1 MSRDDDNKNSR
12 LRVLPTYFLRTKP
25 TSENAL
31 HARFLDVRFGC
42 LENYGPMES
51 PVLGQEEE
59 GCGIRLQEVK
69 NTLQS

>member
-31 HARFLDVRFGC
+31 HARFFDVRFGC
-42 LENYGPMES
+42 LENYRNDTITDPAS
-51 PVLGQEEE
+51 VLSLLFVWQGL
-59 GCGIRLQEVK
+59 RMNVHF
-69 NTLQS
+69 

>member
-42 LENYGPMES
+42 LENYARERSFIASM
-51 PVLGQEEE
+51 
-59 GCGIRLQEVK
+59 
-69 NTLQS
+69 TF